1 MAGPTSYLEQLQVI
15 YNNINIMDYIHMY
28 ALACW
33 ILCGLLVLK
42 SLVLCWR
49 NMTREYSSP
58 YKVGLINVGT
68 KFVQSRL
75 VWSEIAYGKL
85 NFRVTVILVRRF
97 VANANLAPHQSAQVI
112 MEQGMW
118 IFFFVRQFNFR
129 FGPFLAFP
137 AFDST
142 CDLFPDSASKI
153 CRLGIDDVSIASRQ
167 ISLRTVRGTLVCFIR
182 GVKVYG
188 HMSHSSV

>member
-1 MAGPTSYLEQLQVI
+1 
-15 YNNINIMDYIHMY
+15 
-28 ALACW
+28 
-33 ILCGLLVLK
+33 
-42 SLVLCWR
+42 
-49 NMTREYSSP
+49 MTTEYSSP

-85 NFRVTVILVRRF
+85 NFRVIVILVRRF

-112 MEQGMW
+112 MDKVCG
-118 IFFFVRQFNFR
+118 FFFSLLGSLI
-129 FGPFLAFP
+129 FGSVHSSLFL

-142 CDLFPDSASKI
+142 CDLIPDSASKI

>member
-1 MAGPTSYLEQLQVI
+1 
-15 YNNINIMDYIHMY
+15 MD
-28 ALACW
+28 
-33 ILCGLLVLK
+33 
-42 SLVLCWR
+42 
-49 NMTREYSSP
+49 
-58 YKVGLINVGT
+58 
-68 KFVQSRL
+68 F
-75 VWSEIAYGKL
+75 
-85 NFRVTVILVRRF
+85 
-97 VANANLAPHQSAQVI
+97 
-112 MEQGMW
+112 
-118 IFFFVRQFNFR
+118 FFFVRQFNFR

-142 CDLFPDSASKI
+142 CDLIPDSASEI